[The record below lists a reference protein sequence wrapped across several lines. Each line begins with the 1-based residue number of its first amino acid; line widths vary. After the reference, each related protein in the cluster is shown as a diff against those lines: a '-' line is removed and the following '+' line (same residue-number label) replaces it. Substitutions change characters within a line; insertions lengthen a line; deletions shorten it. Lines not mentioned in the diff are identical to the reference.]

1 MQPFVKLAQA
11 NMELLTKFSLSP
23 EAVSQSA
30 VLMQQAQQAAA
41 SLAQSNAFAQ
51 LTQGMLKYYT
61 EFMTEWGQSAM
72 ATLAQGQAAMVARA
86 QEVTGNVVDA
96 ADARARRSR

>member
-1 MQPFVKLAQA
+1 
-11 NMELLTKFSLSP
+11 
-23 EAVSQSA
+23 
-30 VLMQQAQQAAA
+30 
-41 SLAQSNAFAQ
+41 
-51 LTQGMLKYYT
+51 MLKNCT